1 MRTRV
6 KGTSLLT
13 KPSSTLSP
21 PSTSTASESFIR
33 GARPTMA
40 SFFKFPRFRTVAAVT
55 TAPVAVLGAQLWY
68 LRFKFKLPPDACGPT
83 AGIVAAPAG
92 ASSSSRQRNII
103 FLGDSIVTGV
113 GCSREASERDG
124 PVLPV
129 RVASILAKQ
138 LGASVSWK
146 CVGETGTDVRML
158 QTRMLPKLRDEVQRV
173 DGAGQRVD
181 AVVVMTGLNDIKE
194 CFLFAQPSLHPW
206 FFGRA
211 LASLLTEVCE
221 IAGAGCACIVPG
233 HPIEVT
239 PRFNQFWPMS
249 WVVPAIVR
257 MWEDQKRVAAETA
270 QAQEDTTI
278 ASSTARCLIEYL
290 QPPPH
295 MVAMMWGQDYFASDG
310 MHPNDNGYALW
321 ADVIAA
327 RLLVEWGAKAEK

>member
-1 MRTRV
+1 MGRLPASSLRRPEHPRLRRQEYYLPRRFDRHRRRLQSRGVRTRRSGIACARRQHPR
-6 KGTSLLT
+6 K
-13 KPSSTLSP
+13 
-21 PSTSTASESFIR
+21 AARR
-33 GARPTMA
+33 G
-40 SFFKFPRFRTVAAVT
+40 
-55 TAPVAVLGAQLWY
+55 
-68 LRFKFKLPPDACGPT
+68 
-83 AGIVAAPAG
+83 
-92 ASSSSRQRNII
+92 
-103 FLGDSIVTGV
+103 
-113 GCSREASERDG
+113 
-124 PVLPV
+124 
-129 RVASILAKQ
+129 
-138 LGASVSWK
+138 VSWK

-295 MVAMMWGQDYFASDG
+295 MVAMMWGKIILRRTVCTRMTMDTRCG
-310 MHPNDNGYALW
+310 
-321 ADVIAA
+321 
-327 RLLVEWGAKAEK
+327 RT